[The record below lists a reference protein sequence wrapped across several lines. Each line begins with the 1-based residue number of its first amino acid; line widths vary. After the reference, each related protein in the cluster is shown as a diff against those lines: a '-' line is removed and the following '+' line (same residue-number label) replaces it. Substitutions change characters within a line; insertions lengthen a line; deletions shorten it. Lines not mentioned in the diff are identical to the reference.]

1 MLRGPA
7 FLLILLCALPA
18 SAEMPHEGTTPT
30 EICRTVKTGAHEST
44 PYTLPGFVDA
54 AERSI
59 DVRFLPNAA
68 DYACGCAVEPV
79 DSCNT
84 SSWNKL
90 WGSSR
95 CGYTHSHHQ
104 DSDRFVWRR
113 AVVAG
118 QIEIATYSYDGGK
131 KPYSPP
137 DPHLLQPF
145 STLLA
150 TNVSYQLRM
159 HVGAVNTSFVLG
171 RAGATLET
179 KVNQHANAC
188 AKATM
193 GYKLGFFFGGQCS
206 APQPVTACYSE
217 QPKQ

>member
-1 MLRGPA
+1 MRVRGGAGGLVQYELMEQAVGLLAVRLYPLAPPGLGPLR
-7 FLLILLCALPA
+7 
-18 SAEMPHEGTTPT
+18 
-30 EICRTVKTGAHEST
+30 
-44 PYTLPGFVDA
+44 
-54 AERSI
+54 
-59 DVRFLPNAA
+59 
-68 DYACGCAVEPV
+68 
-79 DSCNT
+79 
-84 SSWNKL
+84 
-90 WGSSR
+90 
-95 CGYTHSHHQ
+95 
-104 DSDRFVWRR
+104 
-113 AVVAG
+113 VVAG

-159 HVGAVNTSFVLG
+159 HVGAVDTSFVLG
-171 RAGATLET
+171 RAGVTLET

-188 AKATM
+188 TQATM

-217 QPKQ
+217 QPKR